1 MSGFEVAVATRNSKI
16 LYLVVNLLKRLDI
29 SFVLCTPDDKECA
42 TAKVVVTTTNESK
55 NLSAQSLVL
64 VEDIFNP
71 DTTAIEIMLRL
82 MGIHEPSMV
91 VVGVDPGMQIG
102 LALVADGNTVYTKTA
117 QTPSIAANDTLQ
129 WIAFFNQLVPGRVL
143 VRVGSGSRLY
153 SALYLRGIQSA
164 FGEFQVELVDERHT
178 TKVGASDQSSAVLIA
193 ARKGRRVTED
203 DLVLQV
209 KDGYMK
215 SLKHFF
221 SRITDGKIALSKGE
235 AKSILLD
242 ERSIESILDGI
253 DH

>member
-16 LYLVVNLLKRLDI
+16 LYLVVDLLKRLDVG
-29 SFVLCTPDDKECA
+29 FVLCTPDDKECS
-42 TAKVVVTTTNESK
+42 TAKVVVTTANESK
-55 NLSAQSLVL
+55 NLAVQSLVL

-71 DTTAIEIMLRL
+71 DITAIEIMLKL

-91 VVGVDPGMQIG
+91 VVGVDPGMQSG
-102 LALVADGNTVYTKTA
+102 LALIADSNTVYTKTA

-129 WIAFFNQLVPGRVL
+129 WIALFADLLPGRVL

-178 TKVGASDQSSAVLIA
+178 TKVGESDQSSAVLIA
-193 ARKGRRVTED
+193 ARKGRLVTED

-209 KDGYMK
+209 KDGYVK

-221 SRITDGKIALSKGE
+221 SRITDGKISLSKGE